1 MLISM
6 ILLYKLF
13 VISFLVLLF
22 NEWHVTGLEDEIID
36 DEQQHKQEEKLIDF
50 DKVNGFNGKEF
61 SIALHVDH
69 PFVFFNE
76 DLRGNERFFGL
87 TVDVLELLQLKLK
100 CSMKYK
106 LASFEHEEQ
115 VTPAL
120 EAVGAFN
127 HTVGATHWADIAA
140 GAIHIT
146 AERFSQVH
154 FTQPYFDTGY
164 VLVVKRP
171 EKRTYDP
178 WSFIKPFAS
187 SLWWAIIAEIFI
199 VALALQLIEGNVS
212 KFFSTVDDSD
222 LIEGKV
228 SGSLDALYWSSS
240 IFTGTEDKKP
250 RSWGGKV
257 IIMGHAFFMLILV
270 ASYTA
275 NLASFMTNV
284 ENAPKVE
291 SWTDLSLSKGAYK
304 LAIPHGMSQEEFLHH
319 EERFY
324 GYEYD
329 YILTETWEE
338 SLEKVLDGEV
348 DATFI
353 DKVSCKTSTSCL
365 LVLLR

>member
-1 MLISM
+1 MMKFNRLF
-6 ILLYKLF
+6 LLSLL
-13 VISFLVLLF
+13 LVLST
-22 NEWHVTGLEDEIID
+22 NQYHVFGASSEDEIA
-36 DEQQHKQEEKLIDF
+36 DEEHTQEEKLIDF
-50 DKVNGFNGKEF
+50 DEETGFDGKEF
-61 SIALHVDH
+61 TIALHVDH

-76 DLRGNERFFGL
+76 DLRGNERFSGL
-87 TVDVLELLQLKLK
+87 TVDVLELLQQNLNCK
-100 CSMKYK
+100 MRYK

-115 VTPAL
+115 VIPAL

-146 AERFSQVH
+146 SERFSLVH
-154 FTQPYFDTGY
+154 FSQPYFDTGY

-171 EKRTYDP
+171 ETRTYDP
-178 WSFIKPFAS
+178 WSFIKPFGNT
-187 SLWWAIIAEIFI
+187 LWMAIIAEIFI
-199 VALALQLIEGNVS
+199 VAFALQLIEGNVS

-222 LIEGKV
+222 LIDGKI

-275 NLASFMTNV
+275 NLASFMTNI
-284 ENAPKVE
+284 ENAPKIE

-304 LAIPHGMSQEEFLHH
+304 LAIPHGMSQEEFLEH
-319 EERFY
+319 EKRFY
-324 GYEYD
+324 GYEYN

-338 SLEKVLDGEV
+338 SLEKVLAGEV

-353 DKVSCKTSTSCL
+353 DKVRAARIRFYHEINL
-365 LVLLR
+365 LSL